1 MSTEDDRSAL
11 SPMAFLIQILS
22 IWGDVSVQVLRLAHT
37 PMDSYVRL
45 AEEFHTDIVRR
56 TDDWLQKLPD
66 HLTFSVVNMERAV
79 QAKKT
84 DAFVSVHMLYHA
96 TLMKL
101 YRHARYPSMRSE
113 FLVQYIHRARY
124 HAVEILRIAI
134 AVMQHASD
142 QSSRTAEVP
151 SPKATLLSPFLGYV
165 ILSAVDV
172 LSAASLMSELPDC
185 ISFIR
190 GSLGMVQLL
199 GRQWDSSLEL
209 VNVMQKRLDV
219 MIECLSDHL
228 KVQDKLGFSIDGP
241 SLEAKVHTGSFS
253 PHCPSALDDDLFYG
267 SMPREMLLHAMRVD
281 DGTQP
286 ESGILWLKDR

>member
-1 MSTEDDRSAL
+1 
-11 SPMAFLIQILS
+11 MAFSIQILS
-22 IWGDVSVQVLRLAHT
+22 IWEDASLQVLHLAHT
-37 PMDSYVRL
+37 PLDSYVRL
-45 AEEFHTDIVRR
+45 AEKFHTDIIRR
-56 TDDWLQKLPD
+56 TDDWSQKLPE
-66 HLTFSVVNMERAV
+66 HLKFSVVNMERAV

-84 DAFVSVHMLYHA
+84 DTFISIHMLYHA

-113 FLVQYIHRARY
+113 VLVQYIHRARY

-134 AVMQHASD
+134 AVMQHTSD

-165 ILSAVDV
+165 ILSAIDL
-172 LSAASLMSELPDC
+172 LSAASLMTELPDC

-190 GSLGMVQLL
+190 GSLGLVQLL

-209 VNVMQKRLDV
+209 ASVIQKRLDI
-219 MIECLSDHL
+219 MIECLSDRL
-228 KVQDKLGFSIDGP
+228 RVQNKLGFSVDGP
-241 SLEAKVHTGSFS
+241 SLEAMVHVGSFS
-253 PHCPSALDDDLFYG
+253 AHCPGTLDDDLFYG
-267 SMPREMLLHAMRVD
+267 SMPREMLLHAMWVD
-281 DGTQP
+281 DGAQP